1 MSLLPPARSW
11 PQRLP
16 WRWSIAEL
24 RTSPVLTPRNYLTI
38 TLPASNRQ
46 SPGRSIIP
54 WTADP
59 AYSTPPR
66 SAAPPIPG
74 ISPSPNNRCSVP
86 NRVLMQRSRKRR
98 YSITSSASASSVERN
113 VDVERLGGFH
123 IDGHLKFGRLH
134 NRQIG
139 TLLTFENTGG
149 INAGLTV
156 CIGNA
161 GRVAHQ
167 TAGSDI
173 IAQVIDRG
181 NSMSSR
187 HSDNP

>member
-1 MSLLPPARSW
+1 MHRSS
-11 PQRLP
+11 Q
-16 WRWSIAEL
+16 
-24 RTSPVLTPRNYLTI
+24 
-38 TLPASNRQ
+38 
-46 SPGRSIIP
+46 
-54 WTADP
+54 
-59 AYSTPPR
+59 
-66 SAAPPIPG
+66 
-74 ISPSPNNRCSVP
+74 
-86 NRVLMQRSRKRR
+86 RR

-113 VDVERLGGFH
+113 VDAERLGGFH

-139 TLLTFENTGG
+139 SLLTFENTGG

-187 HSDNP
+187 QSDNPFPTGVQEPAATAEQRASPTLDERSKGGYS